1 MISPAVIII
10 ALLVFVSLIL
20 SFVLGWN
27 NSGLMAGNLSNLVNY
42 RTSLGVTLAGV
53 FLGLML
59 EGSKMT
65 HSIVGNLITLQPTNL
80 ELLVGAASSLALF
93 LPLAVARIPVSL
105 SNCVVGAFVGV
116 ALSDS
121 TSISSRFLTEV
132 VGSWLMAPLVCL
144 LVAVAFYEVIS
155 RAMRSTSLTTASWAS
170 RMILLGSVFYVAYAL
185 GANNGGMIFSF
196 ISQSTNPESSTLLLF
211 LVEISIYIAIVLG
224 TTMFGEPIATIV
236 GGKIVQLSGLKT
248 VSALL
253 STAFVAWTF
262 TQFSIP
268 VSLTQMVI
276 GGMVGAGIARGPTIV
291 NRFELFSMVWHW
303 VLVTVLCTLLGYAI
317 GYSLHIINL

>member
-196 ISQSTNPESSTLLLF
+196 ISQSTNPPPPRSSLLF
-211 LVEISIYIAIVLG
+211 LREACSPC
-224 TTMFGEPIATIV
+224 TTD
-236 GGKIVQLSGLKT
+236 
-248 VSALL
+248 
-253 STAFVAWTF
+253 
-262 TQFSIP
+262 
-268 VSLTQMVI
+268 
-276 GGMVGAGIARGPTIV
+276 
-291 NRFELFSMVWHW
+291 
-303 VLVTVLCTLLGYAI
+303 
-317 GYSLHIINL
+317 